1 MEHIVGPWDW
11 TKDERVIL
19 LEEKDAF
26 VAVEEEEGEWA
37 LYFDRDG
44 DQLAR
49 VLEMQGKLDN
59 AFVPVSL
66 VRKVAEEPPP
76 QAQAQGQSQAQGQG
90 KTQGQGQGRAQGQS
104 QGQSSSGG
112 QK

>member
-1 MEHIVGPWDW
+1 M
-11 TKDERVIL
+11 IL
-19 LEEKDAF
+19 LEEKNAF
-26 VAVEEEEGEWA
+26 VAVEEREGEWA

-66 VRKVAEEPPP
+66 VRRIAEEPP
-76 QAQAQGQSQAQGQG
+76 QQAQG
-90 KTQGQGQGRAQGQS
+90 QGQS
-104 QGQSSSGG
+104 QGQSQDRGQGRGKAQRQGHGQGSSQGQRSSGG

>member
-1 MEHIVGPWDW
+1 M
-11 TKDERVIL
+11 IL
-19 LEEKDAF
+19 LEEKNAF
-26 VAVEEEEGEWA
+26 VAVEEVEGEWA
-37 LYFDRDG
+37 VYFDRDG

-66 VRKVAEEPPP
+66 VRKIVEEEPPP
-76 QAQAQGQSQAQGQG
+76 QTQ
-90 KTQGQGQGRAQGQS
+90 TQGQNQSQNQGKAQDQSSS
-104 QGQSSSGG
+104 QGQSDE

>member
-1 MEHIVGPWDW
+1 MQHVVGPWDW
-11 TKDERVIL
+11 AKDEQVIT

-26 VAVEEEEGEWA
+26 VAVEETEGEWA

-49 VLEMQGKLDN
+49 VLETQGKLDN

-66 VRKVAEEPPP
+66 VRRVAEEPPP
-76 QAQAQGQSQAQGQG
+76 QSQSQNQSQSQGQG
-90 KTQGQGQGRAQGQS
+90 KRQAEGQGSSHGQS
-104 QGQSSSGG
+104 RSGG
-112 QK
+112 QKYR